1 MVRKAPSEPI
11 VTVTVSQGIGLHAT
25 LLVAPSA
32 VRELNG
38 SFSRA
43 NSRGAGVDARSEA
56 FGPMNG
62 CCLAISPY
70 ELPRVSRRLWCA
82 LGFVESRN
90 WIHAAVSFVC

>member
-25 LLVAPSA
+25 RLVAPSA

-70 ELPRVSRRLWCA
+70 GNVTVPLTGTGHDFELPPRVVDRVA
-82 LGFVESRN
+82 
-90 WIHAAVSFVC
+90 